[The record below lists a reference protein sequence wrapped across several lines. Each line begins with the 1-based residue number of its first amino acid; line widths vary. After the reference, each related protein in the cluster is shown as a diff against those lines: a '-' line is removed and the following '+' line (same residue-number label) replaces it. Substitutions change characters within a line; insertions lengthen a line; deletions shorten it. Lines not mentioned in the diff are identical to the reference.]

1 MDLIYIGEIVNTH
14 GIKGELRIISNF
26 KLKEDIFKK
35 GFNLYVGRQK
45 EKQTINT
52 YRKHKNYDMV
62 TFVGIDNIND
72 VLIYKGDKAYIDRND
87 LKKDVILNEDL
98 IGFDAIYNDHI
109 IGQLSEIA
117 NNNAHDILIITK
129 EEKRYLVPFIKEFIK
144 DIDVNTK
151 KIYINELSGLIDE
164 N

>member
-35 GFNLYVGRQK
+35 GFNLYIGRQK
-45 EKQTINT
+45 EKQVINT

-98 IGFDAIYNDHI
+98 IGFDAIYNTHN

-129 EEKRYLVPFIKEFIK
+129 DEKRFLVPFIKEFIK
-144 DIDVNTK
+144 DIDIANK